1 MKKTFLLSAFFLVLG
16 SIPALAGSWIRTNQL
31 GYLPGSTKVAVLL
44 SEDQADVV
52 SFEVVDA
59 FTGKTVLVSNAVRA
73 TGPLGRMRS
82 TFRLD
87 FSGLSTPGAYFIK
100 VGEAKSGIFPVN
112 DRVYDGAADF
122 VLNYMR
128 QQRCGSNPTY
138 KDSCHTRD
146 AIIVGHPDPAKDSTY
161 LDVTGGWH
169 DASDCLQ
176 YTTTS
181 ANAIYQMM
189 FAYRMNPAAFPD
201 NYLANGKPGRNG
213 IPDIVDE
220 IYWGLQWLDKMNPA
234 PGEMYNQ
241 IADDRDHVGMRIP
254 SDDQADYGWGKGKE
268 RPVWFASGKPQQRGR
283 HGLTNATMGIASIAG
298 KYASDFALGAEV
310 LRPFYPEFAE
320 KIGGKAKDCYDAGI
334 ASPGNCQTASVL
346 SPYIYEED
354 NWVDDME
361 LGAFEMYRR
370 TGDRKYLTEAVE
382 FGRKEPVT
390 PWMGADS
397 ARHYQW
403 YPFMNIGHFML
414 ASEAGGKVSAEFIRN
429 MRTGIERVYE
439 RGKDH
444 PFIYGVP
451 GIWCSNNL
459 TTALLTQCILY
470 RELTGDRTYEEMEG
484 SLRDWL
490 LGCNPWGVS
499 MIVELPYG
507 GIYPTQP
514 HTYLV
519 RYGLGNTTG
528 GLVDGPVYA
537 TIFGSLLGISTEGGI
552 NYEEFQPG
560 DLVYH
565 DSTHDYSTNEPTMDG
580 TACLTF
586 PLSYYEMVG
595 REGIGGADRSHPR
608 LVRGRGPSFAMGG
621 TERSEGSDTP
631 YTLPADRSIDTDRN
645 LYLDGGIVRTDPSVK
660 HIDFVFTAAD
670 KADGADKIIKTLK
683 DNNIRGGFFFTG
695 EFYEKYPD
703 VIRRLVADGH
713 YVGSHSYGHLLY
725 APWGA
730 GKDSLLVTKEEFQ
743 EDMFKS
749 YSLMRSFGITDAP
762 YFIPPYEHY
771 NSTISSW
778 ARELGLQV
786 VNYTHG
792 TSTNGDYT
800 TPDMKNYYSSK
811 TILDKIWK
819 REKEDPDGLSGHIML
834 IHLGTEASRTDKFYD
849 QLPGLIKKLRRK
861 GYSFTPLKE
870 K

>member
-1 MKKTFLLSAFFLVLG
+1 MKKTSILLAFILVLG
-16 SIPALAGSWIRTNQL
+16 SVPALAGSWIRTNQL
-31 GYLPGSTKVAVLL
+31 GYLPSSTKVAVLL
-44 SEDQADVV
+44 CEDQADVS
-52 SFEVVDA
+52 SFEIVDA
-59 FTGKTVLVSNAVRA
+59 FTGKTALVSNAVRA
-73 TGPLGRMRS
+73 TGPLGRMKS
-82 TFRLD
+82 TFRLN
-87 FSGLSTPGAYFIK
+87 FSRLSTPGAYYIK
-100 VGEAKSGIFPVN
+100 AGGAKSGIFPVN

-138 KDSCHTRD
+138 KDSCHTHD
-146 AIIVGHPDPAKDSTY
+146 AIIVGHPDPAKDSTH
-161 LDVTGGWH
+161 LDVVGGWH

-189 FAYRMNPAAFPD
+189 FAYRMNPTAFPD
-201 NYLANGKPGRNG
+201 THLANGKPGRNG

-298 KYASDFALGAEV
+298 KYASDFALGSEV

-320 KIGGKAKDCYDAGI
+320 KIGAKAKDCHDAGI

-361 LGAFEMYRR
+361 LGAFEMYRL

-403 YPFMNIGHFML
+403 YPFMNIGHYML

-429 MRTGIERVYE
+429 MRTGIERVLE

-444 PFIYGVP
+444 PFLYGVP

-499 MIVELPYG
+499 MIVELPRG
-507 GIYPTQP
+507 GVYPTQP

-595 REGIGGADRSHPR
+595 RGAGYGESDSSLRSAPPTGDAGGPLPLTSRGWLRSSFPTAGSAADRN
-608 LVRGRGPSFAMGG
+608 V
-621 TERSEGSDTP
+621 
-631 YTLPADRSIDTDRN
+631 YV
-645 LYLDGGIVRTDPSVK
+645 DGGIVRTDPSVK

-695 EFYEKYPD
+695 EFYEKFPE
-703 VIRRLVADGH
+703 VIKRLVADGH

-749 YSLMRSFGITDAP
+749 YSLMRSYGITDAP

-819 REKEDPDGLSGHIML
+819 CEKEDPDGLSGHIML

-849 QLPGLIKKLRRK
+849 QLPALIKKLRGK
-861 GYSFTPLKE
+861 GYSFTPLNE